1 MSGFLWIAQVLLAGL
16 FLLAGFNQIL
26 FRKRQRVAAPPSPD
40 FSLIGMRDEAAAAIA
55 ILEIAA
61 AVCLLLPFDLLPPYI
76 VPRLAAAALALLA
89 VIVSVYHVRRHET
102 AAMDMVLF
110 LMALFVIVGRSP
122 N

>member
-26 FRKRQRVAAPPSPD
+26 FRKRRTVAAPPSPD

-55 ILEIAA
+55 VLEIAA
-61 AVCLLLPFDLLPPYI
+61 AICLVLPFDLLPPYI
-76 VPRLAAAALALLA
+76 IPRLAAAALAFLA

-102 AAMDMVLF
+102 AAPDMVLF
-110 LMALFVIVGRSP
+110 LMALFVIIGRSP